1 MPHSIIK
8 FPPATGVKSRI
19 IQSASTLILSKGF
32 SKFTMAELA
41 GEVGISKKTLYVHFP
56 TKQALASEVIDT
68 VASGIRSASEAILD
82 QTDITFTEKLAKL
95 IAGIV
100 ERLSKITP
108 SVLKDIQRHEPD
120 IFRRI
125 EAVRAKA
132 IPFVFSR
139 ILEEGRLAGA
149 IRDDVNFALAIDYHL
164 QALQGLL
171 ASDTLTRLDMTQG
184 EVAEQ
189 ALKIFFNG
197 MLINT
202 GGPAHEKTASS

>member
-1 MPHSIIK
+1 
-8 FPPATGVKSRI
+8 
-19 IQSASTLILSKGF
+19 
-32 SKFTMAELA
+32 MAELA

-95 IAGIV
+95 IAGVV

-120 IFRRI
+120 IYRRI

-171 ASDTLTRLDMTQG
+171 TPDTLARLDMTQG

-189 ALKIFFNG
+189 ALKILASNG

-202 GGPAHEKTASS
+202 GGPAH